1 MDKRILLAVDGSE
14 NGFEAVSI
22 VGNFLKGQSDVHITL
37 FHCVQQMA
45 SFMPGDLATSVDE
58 TYRLPSSD
66 QEKFGNAVLEE
77 GGRRILETGFPESRL
92 KFKLKKDS
100 IDPSQ
105 DIMKEA
111 ENEGIRTIALGR
123 RGKGQL
129 ESLLVGSVS
138 SKVAQYSK
146 HQTVWIVDS
155 QVQQTQRVLIAMEGV
170 PDSRA
175 LTFYTADHMSKIP
188 GLKFTF
194 LHLMPPVP
202 PTFWD
207 DGHILGS
214 SEQKDRQSRIEK
226 WASDWIRKVE
236 QFMSEARVTLIDRG
250 VPEKNIETLILPTKE
265 GVARDLLNE
274 VAEHRFHMV
283 VMGKKSFHE
292 RKPFLLGSHANKIL
306 QNAKGAILCLV
317 DSK

>member
-1 MDKRILLAVDGSE
+1 MEKRILLAVDGSK

-22 VGNFLKGQSDVHITL
+22 VGSFLKDQSDVNVVL
-37 FHCVQQMA
+37 FHCVQQLA
-45 SFMPGDLATSVDE
+45 IFMPGDLATGVDE
-58 TYRLPSSD
+58 PYRLPTND

-77 GGRRILETGFPESRL
+77 AGRRMLETGFPESRL
-92 KFKLKKDS
+92 QLKLKKDS
-100 IDPSQ
+100 IDPAQ
-105 DIMKEA
+105 DILKEA
-111 ENEGIRTIALGR
+111 ESEGIRTIALGR
-123 RGKGQL
+123 RGRGQL
-129 ESLLVGSVS
+129 ESLLLGSVS

-155 QVQQTQRVLIAMEGV
+155 PVHQTQRVLIAMEGI

-175 LTFYTADHMSKIP
+175 LTFYTADYMSKIP

-194 LHLMPPVP
+194 LHLMPPIP

-207 DGHILGS
+207 DGHILGP
-214 SEQKDRQSRIEK
+214 SEQKDRQARIEK

-236 QFMSEARVTLIDRG
+236 QFMSEARITLIDRG

-274 VAEHRFHMV
+274 IAEHQFHMV